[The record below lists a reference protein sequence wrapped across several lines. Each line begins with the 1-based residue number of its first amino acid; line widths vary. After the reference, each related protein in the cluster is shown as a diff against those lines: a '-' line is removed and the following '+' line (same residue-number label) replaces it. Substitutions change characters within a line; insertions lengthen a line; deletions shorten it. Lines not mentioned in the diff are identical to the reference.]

1 MSLLSPAFKKK
12 LAELQ
17 KAEKAANILDL
28 KIKDLSADAA
38 LLAGSSLPPPF
49 GTAADV
55 ASLAKSV
62 ATGDWGGAFWDAV
75 GFIPIV
81 GDGAKAAVKGTKIAR
96 RLKAIN
102 KSLDKARDIIRKKK
116 EDLAKLCKKKRVKN
130 KGNTTKAAEDCG
142 TVNCGEGNN
151 TTEKKIGS
159 QKYTIDEQG
168 RTVKA
173 EGVIDGSH
181 KGRKKKYVPEPAGGR
196 DVGDHR
202 GHMIPEGGVD
212 DVKSVNVKP
221 NIVSESAQSNLGL
234 KKKFDLKASKTK
246 DQFPDSKVT
255 TEHTPRVSKSTFW
268 LPMNSPYFGYHC
280 H

>member
-142 TVNCGEGNN
+142 TTNCGEGKNAKPVFEVSKDKYPN
-151 TTEKKIGS
+151 HARVIENAEKKGLPTKDLERGAGTKAAQRNRRRAQADIRKKNGPPP
-159 QKYTIDEQG
+159 KDHDYDEFPYASSKQG
-168 RTVKA
+168 GK
-173 EGVIDGSH
+173 GSH
-181 KGRKKKYVPEPAGGR
+181 VEPVKSTENQAAGR
-196 DVGDHR
+196 DLGKFYRENGIKKGDKY
-202 GHMIPEGGVD
+202 
-212 DVKSVNVKP
+212 DVK
-221 NIVSESAQSNLGL
+221 
-234 KKKFDLKASKTK
+234 
-246 DQFPDSKVT
+246 VT
-255 TEHTPRVSKSTFW
+255 D
-268 LPMNSPYFGYHC
+268 
-280 H
+280 

>member
-1 MSLLSPAFKKK
+1 MSLLSPDFKKK

-142 TVNCGEGNN
+142 TTNCGGGKN
-151 TTEKKIGS
+151 TKAPQVARKIPKDKLKYKPKKRGDAPIGS
-159 QKYTIDEQG
+159 DGKPVELHHKDQSLGNKSPRDEM
-168 RTVKA
+168 TMT
-173 EGVIDGSH
+173 
-181 KGRKKKYVPEPAGGR
+181 
-196 DVGDHR
+196 DHR
-202 GHMIPEGGVD
+202 GKGNFKKNHPNTGQKPSTVD
-212 DVKSVNVKP
+212 RA
-221 NIVSESAQSNLGL
+221 ESSKQHKEHWKDEWDSGR
-234 KKKFDLKASKTK
+234 FD
-246 DQFPDSKVT
+246 D
-255 TEHTPRVSKSTFW
+255 
-268 LPMNSPYFGYHC
+268 
-280 H
+280 